1 MAALK
6 HDGVNFIG
14 EKFGKL
20 TILSLAKDI
29 NKRPYRYYYL
39 CKCECGNEKNILWEN
54 LVRKNPTVSCGCWV
68 RDKNSGYKPN
78 RRLTSKERTLNSV
91 YTRYKLGAERRNL
104 IFNLTKKELADFIDK
119 NCFYCGNTPSQI
131 SKNKEKEVD
140 YLYTGIDRVD
150 SSKGYSV
157 DNCVPCC
164 TICNFMKNTLKED
177 IFISQVEK
185 IYFNLKNK
193 K

>member
-1 MAALK
+1 MGALK

-29 NKRPYRYYYL
+29 NKRPYRYYYYL

-78 RRLTSKERTLNSV
+78 RRLTPKERTLNSV
-91 YTRYKLGAERRNL
+91 YTRYKLGAERSFSQC
-104 IFNLTKKELADFIDK
+104 IKKFKK
-119 NCFYCGNTPSQI
+119 NI
-131 SKNKEKEVD
+131 
-140 YLYTGIDRVD
+140 
-150 SSKGYSV
+150 
-157 DNCVPCC
+157 
-164 TICNFMKNTLKED
+164 LKH
-177 IFISQVEK
+177 K
-185 IYFNLKNK
+185 
-193 K
+193 